1 MANLNAELSGIGA
14 YFWLSLP
21 AHIREKFKDEEIYLS
36 VQLEKLE
43 PNEFDDEKEDGQD
56 HWDFLVNVS
65 DNNLN
70 YDYFINADI
79 QTYVEEEISTL
90 DVQKLLDKDVLGFVS
105 DIEKPKMFL
114 RERL

>member
-14 YFWLSLP
+14 CFWLSLP
-21 AHIREKFKDEEIYLS
+21 AHIREEFKNEEICLS
-36 VQLEKLE
+36 VQLEKIE
-43 PNEFDDEKEDGQD
+43 PSGFDDEDEQNS
-56 HWDFLVNVS
+56 WDFLVNVS

-79 QTYVEEEISTL
+79 QTYIEEEISTM
-90 DVQKLLDKDVLGFVS
+90 DVQELLDKGIEGFVS

-114 RERL
+114 KEKL